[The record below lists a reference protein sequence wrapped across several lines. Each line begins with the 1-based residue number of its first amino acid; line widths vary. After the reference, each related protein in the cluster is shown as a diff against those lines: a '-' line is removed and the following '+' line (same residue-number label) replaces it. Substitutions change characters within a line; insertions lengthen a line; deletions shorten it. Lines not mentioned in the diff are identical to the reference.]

1 MSLTVTVQKG
11 HDFSSGNVTRAALN
25 AGAVPTVAV
34 TGSVG
39 TSELAA
45 DAITAAELADDA
57 VTTSHILDVN
67 VTTAKIADNAVDL
80 TKLVDYDSLKR
91 GTLIKTGDT
100 AVADTIIPEAF
111 VANTANKILIG
122 DGNDLLSLG
131 HETAAETDGDT
142 TKDQPKSHVEIGLTT
157 PVGDAV
163 TTGVLLTL
171 KDFAIKV
178 VKLAKN
184 IVAGTATPGIIVYD
198 NAGVASVLASTN
210 TESSVL
216 TTNTTSTPSFKI
228 SNKIVDVKSPLDSSK
243 TTAVVTDA
251 NEIYVAGHGITSGT
265 PIITGVFFECIT
277 DDKGYV
283 TGDRIYDLT
292 NNQSHNIY
300 AFVEGDNVG
309 VFMEYS
315 AKFYDKEDAY
325 QGTPANLT
333 YITPS
338 KWKVCVTVSEV

>member
-45 DAITAAELADDA
+45 DAITATELADDA
-57 VTTSHILDVN
+57 VTTDSILNVN
-67 VTTAKIADNAVDL
+67 VTTAKIADDAVDL
-80 TKLVDYDSLKR
+80 TKLNYPGNK
-91 GTLIKTGDT
+91 GAIIKMGDT
-100 AVADTIIPEAF
+100 ADAGTVIPETMETRLAG
-111 VANTANKILIG
+111 KILIG
-122 DGNDLLSLG
+122 DGVDLLSLG
-131 HETAAETDGDT
+131 DQSGNVEDTPVTET
-142 TKDQPKSHVEIGLTT
+142 QPKSHVAIGIEAREDDT
-157 PVGDAV
+157 PS
-163 TTGVLLTL
+163 TGVLLTL

-178 VKLAKN
+178 AKLAKN
-184 IVAGTATPGIIVYD
+184 IVAGNATPGIIVYD

-243 TTAVVTDA
+243 TTAVVTDS
-251 NEIYVAGHGITSGT
+251 NEIYVAGHDITSGT

-277 DDKGYV
+277 TDKGYA

-315 AKFYDKEDAY
+315 SKFYDKEDAY
-325 QGTPANLT
+325 QGTPANLS

>member
-39 TSELAA
+39 SSELAA
-45 DAITAAELADDA
+45 DAITATELANDA

-67 VTTAKIADNAVDL
+67 VTTPKIADNAVDL
-80 TKLVDYDSLKR
+80 TKLDYPGNKGAIIKMGDAAEA
-91 GTLIKTGDT
+91 GT
-100 AVADTIIPEAF
+100 VIPETMETK
-111 VANTANKILIG
+111 TAGKILIG
-122 DGNDLLSLG
+122 DGVDLLSLG
-131 HETAAETDGDT
+131 DQSGNVDDGPVTET
-142 TKDQPKSHVEIGLTT
+142 QPKSHVAIGIEARDSA
-157 PVGDAV
+157 PS
-163 TTGVLLTL
+163 TGVLLTL

-184 IVAGTATPGIIVYD
+184 IVAGAATPGIIVYD
-198 NAGVASVLASTN
+198 NVGVASVLASTN

-228 SNKIVDVKSPLDSSK
+228 SNKIVDVKSPLDSTK
-243 TTAVVTDA
+243 TGVVVTDID
-251 NEIYVAGHGITSGT
+251 EIYVAAHGITSGT
-265 PIITGVFFECIT
+265 PIITGIFFECIT
-277 DDKGYV
+277 ADKGYA

-292 NNQSHNIY
+292 NNQSHDIY

-309 VFMEYS
+309 VFMQHS
-315 AKFYDKEDAY
+315 SKFYDKEDAY

-333 YITPS
+333 YIIPAR
-338 KWKVCVTVSEV
+338 WKVCVTVSEV